1 MKVDNK
7 FNIGQIV
14 YLKTD
19 PEQRERLVTA
29 IVIRGY
35 GILYSVSF
43 ETDESTH
50 YDFEIASEKDIT
62 KL

>member
-1 MKVDNK
+1 MRIDNK
-7 FNIGQIV
+7 FDIGQAV

-29 IVIRGY
+29 IIIRGY

-50 YDFEIASEKDIT
+50 YDFEISNDKDVS
-62 KL
+62 KM